1 LPSYTKE
8 QFLDIAVKVCPKLK
22 KGTSRIIGEEVW
34 KQGNRDIRDVIS
46 LGKLIRKCDGHEE
59 IEGLVKT
66 FVKYTDVN

>member
-1 LPSYTKE
+1 TKE
-8 QFLDIAVKVCPKLK
+8 QFLDIAVKVCSKLK

-34 KQGNRDIRDVIS
+34 KQGNRDICDVIS